1 MIPLDFVAGTH
12 GHFLEYVFNRA
23 LGYTD
28 AEFDPFTGLGT
39 SHRRPASYLQR
50 RAIVCDHWF
59 EHDPE
64 VITRADRVIR
74 IVFAQEDL
82 LLVSSLSLL
91 RAADLNID
99 NDVLHEDTVVKL
111 QNPYYAQVLE
121 QIYQA
126 YPFLDRGHDHIP
138 RNVLR
143 EFFKFGF
150 SDPHVNGYW
159 IKLQDM
165 RRVPAGSTFDISLH
179 AIYDLDQ
186 LTQVLQSLSSW
197 LDRPLN
203 THWLSAMHAQFLS
216 KIPYLRHRDQCENII
231 QAVID
236 QESMTIPPLSLLQES
251 YINGQL
257 ERLFRKEM
265 PFHQQAYFTNTK
277 DMLQYIN
284 TQAPNI

>member
-12 GHFLEYVFNRA
+12 GHFLECVLNRA

-28 AEFDPFTGLGT
+28 SEFNPFTGLGT
-39 SHRRPASYLQR
+39 SHRRPASYLER
-50 RAIVCDHWF
+50 RAIVCNHWF

-64 VITRADRVIR
+64 VITLADRAIR
-74 IVFAQEDL
+74 IVFEQEDL

-99 NDVLHEDTVVKL
+99 NNVLHEDTVVKL

-126 YPFLDRGHDHIP
+126 YPFLDRSHKHIP

-150 SDPHVNGYW
+150 FDPRANGYW

-165 RRVPAGSTFDISLH
+165 CKVPAASAFDIPLRTV
-179 AIYDLDQ
+179 YDLDQ
-186 LTQVLQSLSSW
+186 LIRIVQSLSSW
-197 LDRPLN
+197 LVRPMD
-203 THWLSAMHAQFLS
+203 TQWLPAMHAQFLS
-216 KIPYLRHRDQCENII
+216 KIPYLQHRDQCENII
-231 QAVID
+231 QAVVNR
-236 QESMTIPPLSLLQES
+236 EPMAIPPLSLLQES
-251 YINGQL
+251 YINGRLEQL
-257 ERLFRKEM
+257 YGKEM
-265 PFHQQAYFTNTK
+265 PFYQQAYFTNTK
-277 DMLQYIN
+277 DMLKYIN
-284 TQAPNI
+284 TQAPDI